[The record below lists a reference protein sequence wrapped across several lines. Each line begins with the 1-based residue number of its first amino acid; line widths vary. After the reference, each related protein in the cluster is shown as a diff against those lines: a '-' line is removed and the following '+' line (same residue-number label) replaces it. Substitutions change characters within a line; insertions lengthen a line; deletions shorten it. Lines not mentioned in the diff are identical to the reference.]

1 MAERRMFS
9 KTIIDSDIFLDMP
22 LSTQSLYFHLSMRA
36 DDDGFVNNPK
46 KIQRMVGCGTDDM
59 KLLIAK
65 QFIIP
70 FESGICVIKHWRI
83 HNYIRNDRYK
93 PTMYQEEKG
102 QLLLEEN
109 NMYELSNSVPLI
121 DSNSNENNLGIPN
134 GYQTDTNGIPSD
146 IPNGNPGKV
155 RLGKDS
161 IDNNISK
168 DILCSTT
175 VQRLIEKWNSLGL
188 STTLKTITPGT
199 NRYKMLK
206 ARIKQYSEEVVFN
219 AINEIPKSDFLMGR
233 VKDFEITFDWFI
245 KPNNFPKVLEG
256 NYSKTNGGVND
267 GSFRQ
272 DNSKG
277 KTTEQKY
284 DYNKINGI

>member
-22 LSTQSLYFHLSMRA
+22 LSTQALYFHLSMRA
-36 DDDGFVNNPK
+36 DDDGFVNNPR
-46 KIQRMVGCGTDDM
+46 KIQRMVGCGDDDI

-121 DSNSNENNLGIPN
+121 DTDSSKNNVGIPN
-134 GYQTDTNGIPSD
+134 GYQMDTNGIPSD
-146 IPNGNPGKV
+146 IQNGNPGEV

-219 AINEIPKSDFLMGR
+219 AINEIPKSDFLMGK

-272 DNSKG
+272 DNSKV

>member
-22 LSTQSLYFHLSMRA
+22 LSTQALYFHLSMRA

-46 KIQRMVGCGTDDM
+46 KIQRMIGCGDDDL

-83 HNYIRNDRYK
+83 HNYIQKDRYK
-93 PTMYQEEKG
+93 PTLYQGELD
-102 QLLLEEN
+102 QLEVDKSKN
-109 NMYELSNSVPLI
+109 YQIKPLCI
-121 DSNSNENNLGIPN
+121 GD
-134 GYQTDTNGIPSD
+134 GYSMDTNCIQDGYSSD
-146 IPNGNPGKV
+146 TQV

-188 STTLKTITPGT
+188 STTLKTINPGT

-219 AINEIPKSDFLMGR
+219 TINEIPKSDFLMGK

>member
-22 LSTQSLYFHLSMRA
+22 LSTQALYFHLSMRA
-36 DDDGFVNNPK
+36 DDDGFVNNPR
-46 KIQRMVGCGTDDM
+46 KIQRMVGCGDDDI

-121 DSNSNENNLGIPN
+121 DTDSSKNNVGIPN
-134 GYQTDTNGIPSD
+134 GYQMDTNGIPSD
-146 IPNGNPGKV
+146 IQNGNPGEV

-219 AINEIPKSDFLMGR
+219 AINEIPKSDFLMGK

-284 DYNKINGI
+284 DYNKINRI

>member
-22 LSTQSLYFHLSMRA
+22 LSTQALYFHLSMRA

-46 KIQRMVGCGTDDM
+46 KIQRMIGCGDDDI

-65 QFIIP
+65 KFIIP
-70 FESGICVIKHWRI
+70 FESGVCVIKHWRI

-93 PTMYQEEKG
+93 PTMYQEEKE

-109 NMYELSNSVPLI
+109 NMYELSDSVPLI
-121 DSNSNENNLGIPN
+121 DSNNTKNNLGIPN

-168 DILCSTT
+168 DILCSTK
-175 VQRLIEKWNSLGL
+175 VQQVIDFWNSLGL
-188 STTLKTITPGT
+188 QKIISVNAGT

-206 ARIKQYSEEVVFN
+206 ARMNEYGVEKIITAIGNIKE
-219 AINEIPKSDFLMGR
+219 SDFLRGQN
-233 VKDFEITFDWFI
+233 KNNWIITFDWLI
-245 KPNNFPKVLEG
+245 RPNNFIKVLEG
-256 NYSKTNGGVND
+256 NYSNKAGGVND

-277 KTTEQKY
+277 KATEQKY

>member
-1 MAERRMFS
+1 MFS

-22 LSTQSLYFHLSMRA
+22 LSTQALYFHLSMRA
-36 DDDGFVNNPK
+36 DDDGFVNNPR
-46 KIQRMVGCGTDDM
+46 KIQRMVGCGDDDI

-121 DSNSNENNLGIPN
+121 DTDSSKNNVGIPN
-134 GYQTDTNGIPSD
+134 GYQMDTNGIPSD
-146 IPNGNPGKV
+146 IQNGNPGEV

-219 AINEIPKSDFLMGR
+219 AINEIPKSDFLMGK

>member
-22 LSTQSLYFHLSMRA
+22 LSTQALYFHLSMRA

-46 KIQRMVGCGTDDM
+46 KIQRMIGCGDDDL

-83 HNYIRNDRYK
+83 HNYIQKDRYK
-93 PTMYQEEKG
+93 PTLYQGELD
-102 QLLLEEN
+102 QLEVDKSKN
-109 NMYELSNSVPLI
+109 YQIKPLCI
-121 DSNSNENNLGIPN
+121 GD
-134 GYQTDTNGIPSD
+134 GYSMDTNCIQDGYSSD
-146 IPNGNPGKV
+146 TQV

-188 STTLKTITPGT
+188 STTLKTINPGT

-219 AINEIPKSDFLMGR
+219 AINEIPKSDFLMGK

>member
-22 LSTQSLYFHLSMRA
+22 LSTQALYFHLSMRA
-36 DDDGFVNNPK
+36 DDDGFVNNPR
-46 KIQRMVGCGTDDM
+46 KIQRMVGCGDDDI

-121 DSNSNENNLGIPN
+121 DTDSSKNNVGIPN
-134 GYQTDTNGIPSD
+134 GYQMDTNGIPSD
-146 IPNGNPGKV
+146 IPNGNPGEV

-219 AINEIPKSDFLMGR
+219 AINEIPKSDFLMGK

>member
-22 LSTQSLYFHLSMRA
+22 LSTQALYFHLSMRA

-46 KIQRMVGCGTDDM
+46 KIQRMIGCGDDDL

-83 HNYIRNDRYK
+83 HNYIQKDRYK
-93 PTMYQEEKG
+93 PTLYQGELD
-102 QLLLEEN
+102 QLEVDKSKN
-109 NMYELSNSVPLI
+109 YQIKPLCI
-121 DSNSNENNLGIPN
+121 SD
-134 GYQTDTNGIPSD
+134 GYSMDTNCIQDGYNSD
-146 IPNGNPGKV
+146 TQV

-175 VQRLIEKWNSLGL
+175 VQRLVEKWNSLGL
-188 STTLKTITPGT
+188 STTLKTINQGT
-199 NRYKMLK
+199 ERYRMLK
-206 ARIKQYSEEVVFN
+206 ARIKQYSEEEIFR
-219 AINEIPKSDFLMGR
+219 AIEEIPKSDFLMGR
-233 VKDFEITFDWFI
+233 TTNFEITFDWFI
-245 KPNNFPKVLEG
+245 RPNNFPKVLEG
-256 NYSKTNGGVND
+256 NYGDKKTNGGTSN
-267 GSFRQ
+267 GGFKQ

-277 KTTEQKY
+277 KTTEQRY
-284 DYNKINGI
+284 DYGKIMGI

>member
-9 KTIIDSDIFLDMP
+9 KTIIDSDMFLDMP
-22 LSTQSLYFHLSMRA
+22 LSTQALYFHLSMRA

-46 KIQRMVGCGTDDM
+46 KIQRMIGCGDDDL

-83 HNYIRNDRYK
+83 HNYIQKDRYK
-93 PTMYQEEKG
+93 PTLYQGELD
-102 QLLLEEN
+102 QLEVDKSKNYQIKTLCIGDGY
-109 NMYELSNSVPLI
+109 NM
-121 DSNSNENNLGIPN
+121 
-134 GYQTDTNGIPSD
+134 DTNCIQDGYSSD
-146 IPNGNPGKV
+146 TQV

>member
-22 LSTQSLYFHLSMRA
+22 LSTQALYFHLSMRA

-46 KIQRMVGCGTDDM
+46 KIQRMIGCGDDDL

-83 HNYIRNDRYK
+83 HNYIQKDRYK
-93 PTMYQEEKG
+93 PTLYQGELE
-102 QLLLEEN
+102 QLEVDKSKN
-109 NMYELSNSVPLI
+109 YQIKPLCI
-121 DSNSNENNLGIPN
+121 CD
-134 GYQTDTNGIPSD
+134 GYSSDTNCIQDGYSSD
-146 IPNGNPGKV
+146 TQV

-188 STTLKTITPGT
+188 STTLKTINPGT

-206 ARIKQYSEEVVFN
+206 ARIKQYSEEEIFR
-219 AINEIPKSDFLMGR
+219 AIEEITKSDFLMGK

>member
-22 LSTQSLYFHLSMRA
+22 LSTQALYFHLSMRA
-36 DDDGFVNNPK
+36 DDDGFVNNPR
-46 KIQRMVGCGTDDM
+46 KIQRMVGCGDDDI

-109 NMYELSNSVPLI
+109 NMYELSSSVPLI
-121 DSNSNENNLGIPN
+121 DTDSSKNNVGIPN
-134 GYQTDTNGIPSD
+134 GYQMDTNGIPSD
-146 IPNGNPGKV
+146 IQNGNPGEV

-219 AINEIPKSDFLMGR
+219 AINEIPKSDFLMGK

>member
-1 MAERRMFS
+1 MFS

-22 LSTQSLYFHLSMRA
+22 LSTQALYFHLSMRA
-36 DDDGFVNNPK
+36 DDDGFVNNPR
-46 KIQRMVGCGTDDM
+46 KIQRMVGCGDDDI

-121 DSNSNENNLGIPN
+121 DTDSSKNNVGIPN
-134 GYQTDTNGIPSD
+134 GYQMDTNGIPSD
-146 IPNGNPGKV
+146 IQNGNPGEV

-219 AINEIPKSDFLMGR
+219 AINEIPKSDFLMGK

-284 DYNKINGI
+284 DYNKINRI

>member
-9 KTIIDSDIFLDMP
+9 KTIIDSDMFLDMP
-22 LSTQSLYFHLSMRA
+22 LSTQALYFHLSMRA

-46 KIQRMVGCGTDDM
+46 KIQRMIGCGDDDL

-93 PTMYQEEKG
+93 PTMYKEEKG

-109 NMYELSNSVPLI
+109 NMYGLSNSVPLVDT
-121 DSNSNENNLGIPN
+121 DSSKNNLGIPD
-134 GYQTDTNGIPSD
+134 GYRMDTNG

-168 DILCSTT
+168 DILCSTV

-188 STTLKTITPGT
+188 STTLKTINPGT

-206 ARIKQYSEEVVFN
+206 ARIKQYSEEEIFR
-219 AINEIPKSDFLMGR
+219 AIEEIPKSDFLMGK
-233 VKDFEITFDWFI
+233 VNDFEITFDWFI

-256 NYSKTNGGVND
+256 NYSKVNGGAND
-267 GSFRQ
+267 GGFRQ
-272 DNSKG
+272 NNSKS
-277 KTTEQKY
+277 KTAKQKY

>member
-22 LSTQSLYFHLSMRA
+22 LSTQALYFHLSMRA
-36 DDDGFVNNPK
+36 DDDGFVNNPR
-46 KIQRMVGCGTDDM
+46 KIQRMVGCGDDDI

-109 NMYELSNSVPLI
+109 NMYELSNSVLLI
-121 DSNSNENNLGIPN
+121 DTDSSKNNVGIPN
-134 GYQTDTNGIPSD
+134 GYQVDTSGIPSD

-188 STTLKTITPGT
+188 STTLKTINPGT

-219 AINEIPKSDFLMGR
+219 AINEIPKSDFLMGK

>member
-1 MAERRMFS
+1 MFS

-22 LSTQSLYFHLSMRA
+22 LSTQALYFHLSMRA
-36 DDDGFVNNPK
+36 DDDGFVNNPR
-46 KIQRMVGCGTDDM
+46 KIQRMVGCGDDDI

-121 DSNSNENNLGIPN
+121 DTDSSKNNVGIPN
-134 GYQTDTNGIPSD
+134 GYQMDTNGIPSD
-146 IPNGNPGKV
+146 IQNGNPGEV

-219 AINEIPKSDFLMGR
+219 AINEIPKSDFLMGK

-272 DNSKG
+272 DNSKV

>member
-22 LSTQSLYFHLSMRA
+22 LSTQALYFHLSMRA

-46 KIQRMVGCGTDDM
+46 KIQRMIGCGDDDL

-83 HNYIRNDRYK
+83 HNYIQKDRYK
-93 PTMYQEEKG
+93 PTLYQGELD
-102 QLLLEEN
+102 QLEVDKSKN
-109 NMYELSNSVPLI
+109 YQIKPLCI
-121 DSNSNENNLGIPN
+121 GD
-134 GYQTDTNGIPSD
+134 GYSMDTNCIQDGYSSD
-146 IPNGNPGKV
+146 TQV

-206 ARIKQYSEEVVFN
+206 ARIKQYSEEEIFR
-219 AINEIPKSDFLMGR
+219 AIEEIPKSDFLMGK

-256 NYSKTNGGVND
+256 NYSKANGGAND

-272 DNSKG
+272 DNSKS

>member
-1 MAERRMFS
+1 MAEKRMFS

-22 LSTQSLYFHLSMRA
+22 LSTQALYFHLNMRA

-46 KIQRMVGCGTDDM
+46 KIQRMVGCGDDDR

-109 NMYELSNSVPLI
+109 NMYELSNSVLLI
-121 DSNSNENNLGIPN
+121 DTDSSKNNVGIPN
-134 GYQTDTNGIPSD
+134 GYQVDTSGIPSD

-188 STTLKTITPGT
+188 STTLKTINLGT

-206 ARIKQYSEEVVFN
+206 ARIKQYSEEEIFR
-219 AINEIPKSDFLMGR
+219 AIEEIPKSDFLMGK

>member
-1 MAERRMFS
+1 MFS

-22 LSTQSLYFHLSMRA
+22 LSTQALYFHLSMRA
-36 DDDGFVNNPK
+36 DDDGFVNNPR
-46 KIQRMVGCGTDDM
+46 KIQRMVGCGDDDI

-109 NMYELSNSVPLI
+109 NMYELSNSMPLI
-121 DSNSNENNLGIPN
+121 DTDSSKNNV
-134 GYQTDTNGIPSD
+134 GIPSD
-146 IPNGNPGKV
+146 IPNGNPGEV

-219 AINEIPKSDFLMGR
+219 AINEIPKSDFLMGK

>member
-1 MAERRMFS
+1 MSLAERRMFS

-22 LSTQSLYFHLSMRA
+22 LSTQALYFHLSMRA

-46 KIQRMVGCGTDDM
+46 KIQRMIGCGDDDL

-83 HNYIRNDRYK
+83 HNYIQKDRYK
-93 PTMYQEEKG
+93 PTLYQGELD
-102 QLLLEEN
+102 QLEVDKSKN
-109 NMYELSNSVPLI
+109 YQIKPLCI
-121 DSNSNENNLGIPN
+121 SD
-134 GYQTDTNGIPSD
+134 GYSMDTNCIQDGYNSD
-146 IPNGNPGKV
+146 TQV

-175 VQRLIEKWNSLGL
+175 VQRLIEEWNSLGL
-188 STTLKTITPGT
+188 STTLKTINPGT

-219 AINEIPKSDFLMGR
+219 AINEITKSDFLMGK

-277 KTTEQKY
+277 KATEQKY

>member
-22 LSTQSLYFHLSMRA
+22 LSTQALYFHLSMRA

-46 KIQRMVGCGTDDM
+46 KIQRMIGCGDDDL

-83 HNYIRNDRYK
+83 HNYIQKDRYK
-93 PTMYQEEKG
+93 PTLYQGELD
-102 QLLLEEN
+102 QLEVDKSKN
-109 NMYELSNSVPLI
+109 YQIKPLCI
-121 DSNSNENNLGIPN
+121 GD
-134 GYQTDTNGIPSD
+134 GYSMDTNCIQDGYSSD
-146 IPNGNPGKV
+146 TQV

-175 VQRLIEKWNSLGL
+175 VQRIIEKWNSLGL
-188 STTLKTITPGT
+188 STTLKTINPGT

-206 ARIKQYSEEVVFN
+206 TRIKQYSEEVVFN
-219 AINEIPKSDFLMGR
+219 AINEIPKSDFLMGKL
-233 VKDFEITFDWFI
+233 KDFEITFDWFI

-256 NYSKTNGGVND
+256 NYNNKKTNGGISN
-267 GSFRQ
+267 GGFKP

-277 KTTEQKY
+277 KATEQKY
-284 DYNKINGI
+284 DYDKINGI

>member
-22 LSTQSLYFHLSMRA
+22 LSTQALYFHLSMRA
-36 DDDGFVNNPK
+36 DDDGFVNNPR
-46 KIQRMVGCGTDDM
+46 KIQRMVGCGDDDI

-121 DSNSNENNLGIPN
+121 DSNSNENNL
-134 GYQTDTNGIPSD
+134 GIPSD

-219 AINEIPKSDFLMGR
+219 AINEIPKSDFLMGK

>member
-1 MAERRMFS
+1 MFS

-22 LSTQSLYFHLSMRA
+22 LSTQALYFHLSMRA
-36 DDDGFVNNPK
+36 DDDGFVNNPR
-46 KIQRMVGCGTDDM
+46 KIQRMVGCGDDDI

-109 NMYELSNSVPLI
+109 NMYELSNSVLLI
-121 DSNSNENNLGIPN
+121 DTDSSKNNVGIPN
-134 GYQTDTNGIPSD
+134 GYQVDTSGIPSD

-188 STTLKTITPGT
+188 STTLKTINPGT

-219 AINEIPKSDFLMGR
+219 AINEIPKSDFLMGK